1 MAEKKKPAKKPKAAA
16 PKKKGAGGRP
26 TKYTP
31 EMCATVIQAGREG
44 CAVAEMAIRCD
55 VCIDTIYEWAKVH
68 PEFSEALTR
77 AQSEAEAWWAAH
89 VRSGLTK
96 PPSEFQGQPNLKYM
110 AVRFNERWADKSRL
124 ELSGKGGGPVQ
135 TVDLA
140 ALQNL
145 TDNELEQL
153 ERIAEKLGDPASR
166 GNTG

>member
-1 MAEKKKPAKKPKAAA
+1 MVARKKVAQPRAATPAKSKT
-16 PKKKGAGGRP
+16 GRP
-26 TKYTP
+26 TKYRP
-31 EMCATVIQAGREG
+31 EMCDLVIEAGREG
-44 CAVAEMAIRCD
+44 CAVAEMASRCD

-77 AQSEAEAWWAAH
+77 AQSEAEAWWA
-89 VRSGLTK
+89 VKLREGLQK
-96 PPSEFQGQPNLKYM
+96 APSEFQGQPNLKYM
-110 AVRFNERWADKSRL
+110 AVRFNERWADKSKL
-124 ELSGKGGGPVQ
+124 ELSGEGGGPIQ

-153 ERIAEKLGDPASR
+153 ERLAEKLGDPASR